1 MGPKIFLLK
10 QINSRIVK
18 DIYSSMG
25 IFLEYVLKQFIL
37 QIKNKLGLIKL
48 VNFYILKNKCNSYKT
63 HSI

>member
-18 DIYSSMG
+18 DIYSSLG

-37 QIKNKLGLIKL
+37 QIKNKLSLIKL